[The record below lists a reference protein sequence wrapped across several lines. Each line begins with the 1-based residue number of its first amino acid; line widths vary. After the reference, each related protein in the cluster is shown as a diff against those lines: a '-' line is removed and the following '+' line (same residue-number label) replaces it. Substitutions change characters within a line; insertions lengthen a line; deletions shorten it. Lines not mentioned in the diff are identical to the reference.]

1 MSVLAITKQ
10 INIMPQLLFGC
21 MTLASRPGHDSET
34 QLIMQYRSWCRER
47 RSVAP
52 AIHPSL
58 CVWILLT
65 LPSLPLPFPLSG
77 LFLPFSSVF
86 FFSYCLFGESFGG
99 LFTRISF
106 LYHLFL
112 LLFCEL
118 LSSFTLFLHRS
129 TKRQFSLKPKK
140 ILLTFYSSTYPFSWV
155 NCSFPHLFAPFTAFY
170 IPV

>member
-86 FFSYCLFGESFGG
+86 FFLTVYLESLLGVCLLAF
-99 LFTRISF
+99 LFFTTF
-106 LYHLFL
+106 FL

-155 NCSFPHLFAPFTAFY
+155 NCSFSHLFAPFTAFY

>member
-86 FFSYCLFGESFGG
+86 FFFLLSIWRVFWGVVYSHFFSLPPFFAAFLRTLILIYVIPTPKYKKAIFSQTKKNPFNF
-99 LFTRISF
+99 LF
-106 LYHLFL
+106 LYIPIFL
-112 LLFCEL
+112 G
-118 LSSFTLFLHRS
+118 
-129 TKRQFSLKPKK
+129 
-140 ILLTFYSSTYPFSWV
+140 
-155 NCSFPHLFAPFTAFY
+155 
-170 IPV
+170 